1 MIPFDLGIMTL
12 RVNSLKNISNIFLTR
27 ILLRITVVMLKKN
40 KKTDTS
46 HTKRKVCG
54 VFL

>member
-1 MIPFDLGIMTL
+1 MRPFDLGIMTL
-12 RVNSLKNISNIFLTR
+12 RVNSLKNISNIFSIR
-27 ILLRITVVMLKKN
+27 ILLRITVIVSEKN